1 MEKGLYKPLFGCWCF
16 CAAAKMSGKGPGFF
30 SEIGK
35 RGRDILTKDYN
46 SDQRFT
52 ISSSTNSGL
61 DLKSTLVK
69 SRGLSSGDVA
79 AEFKYKNKAV
89 NVKVD
94 TESNVLTTF
103 TVSDVVPSAKTIASI
118 RLPDY
123 SSGKVEVQYL
133 HEHVAFTLGVGLDRS
148 PVIDFSG
155 TMGTPSIAFGAE
167 TSYSTSVGKFMKYN
181 AGLCLKMPSSNASV
195 IFIVFG
201 AQTSFSTSIGKFTKY
216 KVGLCS
222 KKPSSNASVILGD
235 KGDSMKVSYL
245 HQLERLNGGVV
256 VGEISRR
263 FSTNENTLTVG
274 CSYVVDS
281 QTVLKAKL
289 NNHGN
294 LGALLQHELTR
305 TIINISKLLEAV
317 CAD

>member
-195 IFIVFG
+195 ILYTPVGFNHSPAIDFLGRWVLP
-201 AQTSFSTSIGKFTKY
+201 ALSLEHKPASLQVLASLRNTK
-216 KVGLCS
+216 L
-222 KKPSSNASVILGD
+222 
-235 KGDSMKVSYL
+235 
-245 HQLERLNGGVV
+245 
-256 VGEISRR
+256 
-263 FSTNENTLTVG
+263 
-274 CSYVVDS
+274 
-281 QTVLKAKL
+281 
-289 NNHGN
+289 
-294 LGALLQHELTR
+294 
-305 TIINISKLLEAV
+305 V
-317 CAD
+317 CARKSQVPMLQ

>member
-1 MEKGLYKPLFGCWCF
+1 
-16 CAAAKMSGKGPGFF
+16 MSGKGPGVF
-30 SEIGK
+30 SDIGK
-35 RGRDILTKDYN
+35 RGRDILTNDYN

-52 ISSSTNSGL
+52 ISSSANSGL

-69 SRGLSSGDVA
+69 SRGLSSGDVTT
-79 AEFKYKNKAV
+79 EYKYKNKVV
-89 NVKVD
+89 NFKVD
-94 TESNVLTTF
+94 TESSVLTTF

-123 SSGKVEVQYL
+123 SSGKFEVQYL
-133 HEHVAFTLGVGLDRS
+133 HDHVAFTLGVGLTRS
-148 PVIDFSG
+148 PAIDFSG

-167 TSYSTSVGKFMKYN
+167 TSYSTSVGKFTKYN
-181 AGLCLKMPSSNASV
+181 AGLCLKMPSSS
-195 IFIVFG
+195 
-201 AQTSFSTSIGKFTKY
+201 
-216 KVGLCS
+216 
-222 KKPSSNASVILGD
+222 ASVILGD

-245 HQLERLNGGVV
+245 HQLERFNGGAV

-305 TIINISKLLEAV
+305 KSFLTISGAFETKDLDKNPKFGFSLLLKP
-317 CAD
+317 